1 MKVIVIGS
9 KDWED
14 YPTLS
19 RKMAVLMEDW
29 VLKNSEDKTL
39 TIIHAGNRGAE
50 NMVTE
55 FVGKVERLVKQ
66 NGYAIKEKIYSIK
79 NYSGTNPIIARD
91 SGMFEDGA
99 DRVLI
104 FQRGD
109 CKRSSALAKLSE
121 AYGIRTEVVKTH

>member
-1 MKVIVIGS
+1 MKVIVVGS

-19 RKMAVLMEDW
+19 RKMAILMEDW
-29 VLKNSEDKTL
+29 VHQNSEDKVL

-55 FVGKVERLVKQ
+55 FIGKVERLVKQ
-66 NGYAIKEKIYSIK
+66 NGYSIKEKVYSIK
-79 NYSGTNPIIARD
+79 NFDGDRPMITRD
-91 SGMFEDGA
+91 SKMFEDGA
-99 DRVLI
+99 DKVLI

-109 CKRSSALAKLSE
+109 CKRSIALSNLAE
-121 AYGIRTEVVKTH
+121 AYQIKTEVVKTH